1 MQVKASEARE
11 WNKEAVCLAT
21 GTAAIRIPGRTSQL
35 NPLHSMGLFLLIVGA
50 SVNFTVIEL
59 LNYRSYY

>member
-35 NPLHSMGLFLLIVGA
+35 PRLFQEGFVQDLKHA
-50 SVNFTVIEL
+50 QREL
-59 LNYRSYY
+59 LWIEAERAC